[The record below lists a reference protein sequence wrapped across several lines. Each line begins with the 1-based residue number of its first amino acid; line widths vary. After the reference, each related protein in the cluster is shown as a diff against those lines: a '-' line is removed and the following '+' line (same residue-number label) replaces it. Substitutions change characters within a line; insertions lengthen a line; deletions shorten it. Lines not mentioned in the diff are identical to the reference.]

1 MDVLRFECPHET
13 GDYDFRLTVS
23 TATIEYAWE
32 RFERRVKDRSK
43 SYCEYKSEREGK
55 LSLLCPWKREEELQ
69 TLNPDVLQT
78 EWYEKQPVL
87 FETCEY
93 QFAVEFN
100 HLHDTSD
107 GKHLPKVKHR
117 MKSVGEGF
125 KFYPNGRHS
134 GILVGSI
141 DFLNSPGKFSFSF
154 EYRDEENH
162 VATEQIEMY
171 VASPKLDTKNDL
183 QQITELI
190 NQEYENY
197 VFDYLTLTFSSFSLV
212 RAERNNNIIWLS
224 IFKNVVDEY
233 FRSVRFVMSRP
244 NNKPVRKIYYSR
256 PERIRRWS
264 PQQEERYRDL
274 GKDAEMHFFRYEQT
288 ENTVNTRENRFVKYS
303 LHVLGKKFREVFAEV
318 SSLYKDMDKEER
330 KSLQNYNKVFR
341 QLETSSFFSKVGEF
355 EGFRQESA
363 ILQQRSGYSQVY
375 KAWLMLKS
383 SLELVDGKTDI
394 GMKKIWELYEIWCFL
409 VMKRLIAK
417 VLGLD
422 LNDAEHIHENKS
434 EMLNTMLRSEMS
446 HSVDF
451 HNPINGDIVRLEY
464 QHTYNRSSKEFKT
477 TTTEQRPDIVVTIT
491 KPDGFV
497 LTYLYDAKYRV
508 QDDKNDGELDEGAD
522 IDIADYPLPDAINQ
536 MHRYRDAIYYAMKED
551 ERPRG
556 KEIIGGYILFPGR
569 TEGDAVENR
578 YFYKSIKQVNIG
590 AFPLLPADKDRKD
603 DIVLCDLL
611 ERHLKEILLDDTA
624 YEQIKDSI
632 PQKGLTYNRDAA
644 YNNWRARYY
653 LERYPEADILIG
665 SYHDEAHLEWIKQQ
679 GLYNIRLGSMRDGAL
694 PREELDK
701 YNVRFLLL
709 YKEGDEYLNE
719 YLVYKINGT
728 KEMRPSDM
736 VKSSYPKAPKYS
748 YECYIIDE
756 EIDIGEYDVFR
767 ITSKART
774 DKTYKEFSPIF
785 LKGSKMMEY
794 RKG

>member
-1 MDVLRFECPHET
+1 MDVLRFECPHES
-13 GDYDFRLTVS
+13 GNYDFRLTIS

-32 RFERRVKDRSK
+32 RFERRVKDRSLN
-43 SYCEYKSEREGK
+43 YCEYKSLREGK
-55 LSLLCPWKREEELQ
+55 LSLLYPRKLADGLQ
-69 TLNPDVLQT
+69 EQNPEVLQT
-78 EWYEKQPVL
+78 EWREKHPVL

-100 HLHDTSD
+100 HLYDTSN
-107 GKHLPKVKHR
+107 GKLQPKVKHCL
-117 MKSVGEGF
+117 KSVGEGF
-125 KFYPNGRHS
+125 KFYPYGRHS
-134 GILVGSI
+134 GILVGSF
-141 DFLNSPGKFSFSF
+141 DFLNSPGKFSFAF

-183 QQITELI
+183 RQITELI

-233 FRSVRFVMSRP
+233 FRSVRFIMSRP

-256 PERIRRWS
+256 PDRIRRWS

-288 ENTVNTRENRFVKYS
+288 ENTINTRENRFVKYS

-318 SSLYKDMDKEER
+318 SSIYKDMDKDER
-330 KSLQNYNKVFR
+330 KALYGYNKLFR
-341 QLETSSFFSKVGEF
+341 QLETASFFSKVGEF

-363 ILQQRSGYSQVY
+363 VLQQRSGYSQIY
-375 KAWLMLKS
+375 KAWLMLKN

-422 LNDAEHIHENKS
+422 LNDTEHIHENKS
-434 EMLNTMLRSEMS
+434 EMLNTMLKSEMS
-446 HSVDF
+446 HSVEF
-451 HNPINGDIVRLEY
+451 INSSNGDIIRLEY

-491 KPDGFV
+491 KPNGFV

-508 QDDKNDGELDEGAD
+508 QDDKNDGELDEGVD
-522 IDIADYPLPDAINQ
+522 IDLADYPLPDAINQ

-578 YFYKSIKQVNIG
+578 YFYKSIKKVNIG
-590 AFPLLPADKDRKD
+590 AFPLLPADEEHRQE
-603 DIVLCDLL
+603 IIQCDLL
-611 ERHLKEILLDDTA
+611 KKHLEEILLNTTA
-624 YEQIKDSI
+624 YEHIKDSI
-632 PQKGLTYNRDAA
+632 PQKGL
-644 YNNWRARYY
+644 YY
-653 LERYPEADILIG
+653 SEGEPLCLMVPVAGPENAG
-665 SYHDEAHLEWIKQQ
+665 
-679 GLYNIRLGSMRDGAL
+679 
-694 PREELDK
+694 
-701 YNVRFLLL
+701 
-709 YKEGDEYLNE
+709 
-719 YLVYKINGT
+719 
-728 KEMRPSDM
+728 
-736 VKSSYPKAPKYS
+736 YS
-748 YECYIIDE
+748 YELHNGLPCTIKCRNERIDGKDMLRVRYIAPVLNNLCIGTY
-756 EIDIGEYDVFR
+756 EIRKSKVSIEGKESYIEFEVDNFNRLGEKMINNPLERCVDFSYSDLLTIF
-767 ITSKART
+767 KLG
-774 DKTYKEFSPIF
+774 DKVQI
-785 LKGSKMMEY
+785 
-794 RKG
+794 